1 MKNKLLI
8 LLCLLM
14 PSLCFGESIHCQL
27 HCDYANR
34 VFQVTVVSS
43 LFEDMTFEFKKNRSS
58 VQFSEV
64 QINDESLEMLETLF
78 PKRFDE
84 EFKFRKQKTVS
95 PLKLWQLIRRLAI
108 INDYEFT
115 HQDFKDDESM
125 RVLDWSFSIF
135 KPDK

>member
-27 HCDYANR
+27 HCDYENR

-43 LFEDMTFEFKKNRSS
+43 LFEDMTFEFKKDRSS

>member
-27 HCDYANR
+27 HCDYENR

-43 LFEDMTFEFKKNRSS
+43 LFEDMTFEFKKDRSS

-125 RVLDWSFSIF
+125 RVLDWNFSIF
-135 KPDK
+135 KPGK